1 MKIAISASIKFKDLI
16 CKVIED
22 LAALDMVPLFPN
34 IESPSNEV
42 ASIDLK
48 KQLALAHYQA
58 IAQADTCYFLT
69 PGGYIGT
76 SCKVELGYALA
87 LKKPIYFSEPTDD
100 EALDCYV
107 TKFIPVDQLQLFK
120 SIV

>member
-16 CKVIED
+16 CNVIED

-34 IESPSNEV
+34 IEHPSSGTV
-42 ASIDLK
+42 SIDLK

-58 IAQADTCYFLT
+58 ITQADVCYFLT
-69 PGGYIGT
+69 PGGYMGT

-87 LKKPIYFSEPTDD
+87 LNKSIYFSEPTND
-100 EALDCYV
+100 EVLDCYV
-107 TKFIPVDQLQLFK
+107 VKFIPVDQLQLFK